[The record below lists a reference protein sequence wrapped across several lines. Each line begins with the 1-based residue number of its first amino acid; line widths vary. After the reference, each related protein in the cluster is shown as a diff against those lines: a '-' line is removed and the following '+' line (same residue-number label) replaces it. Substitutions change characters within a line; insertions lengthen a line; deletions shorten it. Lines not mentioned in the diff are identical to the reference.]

1 MNGEIITVPAKGSA
15 FPAVR
20 VHPALWLGAALLV
33 LALTQALAWEPTEP
47 FYNNDEN
54 RHVMTGVFFHDL
66 LLDMPL
72 DRLRGYATDYY
83 LQYPALGLMVW
94 PPLFYGVEGLFMLLF
109 GTSYLAARALVGL
122 FSTGAFAYLFLLV
135 RRTHDTFDAALTVL
149 LCGLA
154 PLVFLLTRHV
164 MLEMPAVFFVLAAV
178 YHFLRYLDA
187 GRRLDIYLAAVASGL
202 FALTRFD
209 GHLLLLFFL
218 IALAW
223 RRRFDVL
230 RRGHVWLAALLA
242 LGLVLPVYVPMMIE
256 LGEAHVLMT
265 VKGGANPQEFAGR
278 TLWYY
283 LSYYP
288 RDLLRQIGPFTVVPA
303 VLGFFAALLRPS
315 RRAACWPYLALAAA
329 TYLAFTFLAEVE
341 ERHSI
346 YWYPAFALF
355 AVEGIRL
362 VAGWLPIPRA
372 RAALAV
378 LVAAGAFWSAATRP
392 VLYVRGYEEAARYVL
407 ANTGSSRFVLIDGF
421 LNGDFIYQVRRLDP
435 GRKLWVLRGDKILY
449 GVLISPRG
457 GYAEYA
463 GGRREILDKL
473 YRYDPELIVVEQPQ
487 VGFRIPMAE
496 RLRQTLAAHPE
507 RYELVKS
514 FPVASNVRSFRNV
527 RLDVYR
533 SKVRNPDP
541 EQRVSFHMIGLGRE
555 IGTKTSSSR

>member
-1 MNGEIITVPAKGSA
+1 MEKDLTS
-15 FPAVR
+15 PAVR
-20 VHPALWLGAALLV
+20 VNPAVWLAAALLV
-33 LALTQALAWEPTEP
+33 LALAQALAWEPTEP

-54 RHVMTGVFFHDL
+54 RHVMTGVFFRDL
-66 LLDMPL
+66 LLEMPL
-72 DRLRGYATDYY
+72 DGLRGYTTGYY

-109 GTSYLAARALVGL
+109 GTSYFSARALIAL

-135 RRTHDTFDAALTVL
+135 RRTHETFDAALTVL
-149 LCGLA
+149 LFGLA
-154 PLVFLLTRHV
+154 PLVFLLSRHV
-164 MLEMPAVFFVLAAV
+164 MLEMPAVFFALAAV

-187 GRRLDIYLAAVASGL
+187 GRRLDVYVAGVASAL

-209 GHLLLLFFL
+209 GHFLLLFFL
-218 IALAW
+218 IVLVW

-230 RRGHVWLAALLA
+230 RHGHVWLAALLA
-242 LGLVLPVYVPMMIE
+242 LGLVVPVYVPLMME
-256 LGEAHVLMT
+256 FGHAHVLMT
-265 VKGGANPQEFAGR
+265 VKGGANAQEFAAR
-278 TLWYY
+278 TPWYY

-355 AVEGIRL
+355 AMEGIRL
-362 VAGWLPIPRA
+362 AAGWIPAPRA

-378 LVAAGAFWSAATRP
+378 FVAAGSFWSAATRP
-392 VLYVRGYEEAARYVL
+392 VLYVRGYEDAARYVL

-435 GRKLWVLRGDKILY
+435 GKKLWVLRGDKILY
-449 GVLISPRG
+449 SVLISPRG
-457 GYAEYA
+457 GYREYA

-496 RLRQTLAAHPE
+496 QLRQTLAAHPE

-514 FPVASNVRSFRNV
+514 FPVESNVPIFRNV

-533 SKVRNPDP
+533 SKVRNPEP
-541 EQRVSFHMIGLGRE
+541 ETRVAFDMIGLGRE
-555 IGTKTSSSR
+555 IGTEVAKAESSSSR